1 MGIWKMSLASLVD
14 QNTHYYQLV
23 SSSLS
28 LYHLTKFCMRHKR
41 VVWVFVRKKLMNTGN
56 SEPYPSWAYAP
67 KSYKCYKW
75 LDVLIKMKQVYLR
88 ADYSVWEEII
98 HFVFT
103 SQLWDERSG
112 MYNRKQTTQ
121 WWTSWGS
128 VDSEDRKAQTVA
140 AENKKRG
147 MTMNDDM
154 N

>member
-1 MGIWKMSLASLVD
+1 M
-14 QNTHYYQLV
+14 T
-23 SSSLS
+23 
-28 LYHLTKFCMRHKR
+28 
-41 VVWVFVRKKLMNTGN
+41 TGN

-75 LDVLIKMKQVYLR
+75 LDVLIKMKQVKLR
-88 ADYSVWEEII
+88 ADYSVWEEKI

-112 MYNRKQTTQ
+112 I
-121 WWTSWGS
+121 
-128 VDSEDRKAQTVA
+128 DSEDRKAQTMA